1 MELSIEKHQ
10 TSSKILHF
18 AMKIVNKQ
26 THNNNCIA
34 FKTDEMNDAIKS
46 IAEIN
51 HKTKMI
57 SSDQHQLCEE
67 D

>member
-1 MELSIEKHQ
+1 MFDRFNMELSIEKQQ

-18 AMKIVNKQ
+18 AM
-26 THNNNCIA
+26 NNCIA

-57 SSDQHQLCEE
+57 SSDQHQLSEE